1 MRRPRTRDRGLDVRC
16 RKPFSKSSSAGTC
29 GPGPHER
36 NTAFDRWE
44 RRVRGFALCATPG
57 TKPLGRYLQL
67 GVPGTSAHQKEQNIL
82 IAAQRRLRAGRTTAI
97 LLAGI
102 VALLSGTVAMPS
114 SAAAQSAG
122 SAIDQPTAGTL
133 PPGTSTVKGSG
144 AAPRDQS
151 TGHVAPPSAIQSS
164 TDVMQSE
171 GTVQGKSQGGRTD
184 PIKHLP
190 KDMRR

>member
-1 MRRPRTRDRGLDVRC
+1 LV
-16 RKPFSKSSSAGTC
+16 
-29 GPGPHER
+29 
-36 NTAFDRWE
+36 TAQS
-44 RRVRGFALCATPG
+44 RV
-57 TKPLGRYLQL
+57 
-67 GVPGTSAHQKEQNIL
+67 
-82 IAAQRRLRAGRTTAI
+82 RAGRSTAI

-102 VALLSGTVAMPS
+102 VALSSATVAIPG

-151 TGHVAPPSAIQSS
+151 TGQVAPPSAIQSS

-171 GTVQGKSQGGRTD
+171 GTVQGKDQGGRTD